1 MNGIK
6 NIVLNNSSKINA
18 IKDYMTRRRS
28 SSIKLHTLERDVVE
42 FSAAAKEKAK
52 KILPKKFPF
61 KTRDAYVHLTERT
74 AANSAVS
81 TDLLA
86 RLSGYTD
93 ANGNVLP
100 YLFVEGLSVDVKG
113 KGTGRNIMAEII
125 KIAKEKYGGRLVLKP
140 ENKICNPSP
149 FYAKCGLASTTERG
163 AKEILDYFKK
173 GIPFASGSSDPMY
186 LPIK

>member
-52 KILPKKFPF
+52 KILPKKIPF

-113 KGTGRNIMAEII
+113 KGTGRNIMAEINI
-125 KIAKEKYGGRLVLKP
+125 
-140 ENKICNPSP
+140 S
-149 FYAKCGLASTTERG
+149 
-163 AKEILDYFKK
+163 
-173 GIPFASGSSDPMY
+173 FAPRSVVEARPHFA
-186 LPIK
+186 